1 MLGLVQL
8 VGGAALAVFT
18 LGVGTSFA
26 MGLMTEGVSDL
37 ITAVKDGIINRDFSW
52 ASYAIQKAISITV
65 SIVCAGIGA
74 IKDIAKTA
82 VAGVKQAASIATK
95 AVNETVKSG
104 WKIAAK
110 LIGTALAKGVAKEL
124 VTQLVN
130 YGIDKTLMPSI
141 HQEVMNRV
149 EKPIQDALLKND
161 HVKLMLE
168 LDGKNRNSYYQKLIK
183 DIAFEILN
191 PHSDPNHPLL
201 VIVSGIT
208 KGIACQKIEGLST
221 ILQVGEAMAALNQLN
236 NFVPEF
242 IEKLEIEIKRIY
254 DEEKVEEI
262 LKENNQAD
270 KKISTQKNVIK
281 EHDNQMQ
288 SSNFTYNQNENI
300 EDQIGKEEASEKQ
313 VQLNKEPKTTTN
325 IVSILSKSVST
336 NIFNIVQSKFI
347 APVTNAGINYGMS
360 KLTSELDKSLMD
372 EVGNYQAERRIE
384 FFQNKDPDNRM
395 PDQFKN
401 GIKDKKAVE
410 KADQIIEDLKN
421 GGQAG
426 LPHLRAI
433 SDEIGRPINVYDENG
448 KLVRTIGDKNGIPID
463 VEYHKP
469 SKDNPSGHWTLPGGE
484 ESKFDNS
491 NKNNCLFNVIAQQV
505 QKDPNELRNNTALNM
520 ETNKELLAN
529 QAHDIIRL
537 EQYKRNALSMGGSGP
552 KQYRIDKDLKI
563 KSDSNFYEQTNF
575 IKGKLSD
582 HFDEIK
588 NMDSETLKRKI
599 EETKE
604 HGYDPKMDYNSL
616 RLHAM
621 KDGSILAGDQ
631 NYFTSDVPAVH
642 GDESRGRV
650 RFLWS
655 CDMQKGAL
663 KDIKFHGVVDT
674 HSSDVIIHNN
684 EIIYPGN
691 NIKWNQLEQNTKHN
705 PELRNNYLKV
715 KVSNDT
721 NEYIALEKMNT
732 KGNKNNVSTL
742 KKNSAGETFDTRER
756 VKLTEW
762 KKLPEEQRK
771 SYVKATNNKELI
783 YIKKIDINNTKK
795 K

>member
-1 MLGLVQL
+1 M
-8 VGGAALAVFT
+8 GGAALAVFT
-18 LGVGTSFA
+18 LGAGTSFA

-95 AVNETVKSG
+95 AVNEAVKSG

-149 EKPIQDALLKND
+149 EKPIQDALLENNY
-161 HVKLMLE
+161 VKLMLE

-191 PHSDPNHPLL
+191 PRNDPDHPLL
-201 VIVSGIT
+201 VIVSGIA

-221 ILQVGEAMAALNQLN
+221 ILQVSEAMAALNQLN

-254 DEEKVEEI
+254 DEEKVEDK
-262 LKENNQAD
+262 LKENKQAD
-270 KKISTQKNVIK
+270 ISTQKNVIK
-281 EHDNQMQ
+281 ENDNQMQ

-325 IVSILSKSVST
+325 MVSILSKSVST
-336 NIFNIVQSKFI
+336 NICNIVQSKFI
-347 APVTNAGINYGMS
+347 APVTNAGINYGMN

-384 FFQNKDPDNRM
+384 FFQNKDPNNRI

-401 GIKDKKAVE
+401 GIKNEKAVE
-410 KADQIIEDLKN
+410 KANQIIEDLKN

-426 LPHLRAI
+426 LPHLGAI

-469 SKDNPSGHWTLPGGE
+469 SKDNPNGHWTLPGGE

-563 KSDSNFYEQTNF
+563 KSDSNFDEQTNF

-621 KDGSILAGDQ
+621 KDGSILGGDQ

-663 KDIKFHGVVDT
+663 KNIKFHGVVDT
-674 HSSDVIIHNN
+674 HSSDVIIHND

-691 NIKWNQLEQNTKHN
+691 NIKWNQLEQHTKHK

-756 VKLTEW
+756 IKLTEL

-771 SYVKATNNKELI
+771 SYVKATNNNEPI
-783 YIKKIDINNTKK
+783 YIKKIDKSNTKK